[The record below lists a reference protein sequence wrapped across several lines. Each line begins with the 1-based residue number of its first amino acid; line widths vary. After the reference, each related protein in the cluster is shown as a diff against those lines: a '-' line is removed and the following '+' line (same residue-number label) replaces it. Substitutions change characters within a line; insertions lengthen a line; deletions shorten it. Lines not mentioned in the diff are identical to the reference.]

1 MLPELTTTTAQNEE
15 PKPEEPSEKDVSIL
29 TAGDPGFDIEKFQ
42 LKSENE
48 AL

>member
-1 MLPELTTTTAQNEE
+1 MLPELTTTPPEIEQESQECEKVDTPRSAATAN
-15 PKPEEPSEKDVSIL
+15 I
-29 TAGDPGFDIEKFQ
+29 GFDIEKFQ